1 MFTSWAG
8 NVACNQ
14 LRGAAASLGCLAK
27 LRTQLHDVYDAA
39 TSEVSELATKISALA
54 KELAELE
61 GGFGERQAELKKLG
75 ETLLDRVTQLC
86 ISAAKVYPEFVK
98 EDNADLDTTPRKFIE
113 ELCKEG
119 KVRCTAT
126 PNTPCSSSSLQ
137 SSQPSY
143 LLQTSASVPS

>member
-1 MFTSWAG
+1 
-8 NVACNQ
+8 
-14 LRGAAASLGCLAK
+14 
-27 LRTQLHDVYDAA
+27 VYDAA
-39 TSEVSELATKISALA
+39 TSEVSELATKISASE
-54 KELAELE
+54 KELEELK

-75 ETLLDRVTQLC
+75 ETLLDEVTKLC
-86 ISAAKVYPEFVK
+86 IAAAKVYPEYVK
-98 EDNADLDTTPRKFIE
+98 EDNADLDTTPGKFIE
-113 ELCKEG
+113 ELCRED